1 MRQFSLVLIAG
12 NVVVFFAACVW
23 PAGASLEVCR
33 VAIGLCDYPC
43 ALFVTLLVWTGLF
56 FLVGDEI

>member
-1 MRQFSLVLIAG
+1 MRPFSLVLIAG
-12 NVVVFFAACVW
+12 NFVVFVAACVW
-23 PAGASLEVCR
+23 PAGASFEVCR
-33 VAIGLCDYPC
+33 VAIGLCDYPF